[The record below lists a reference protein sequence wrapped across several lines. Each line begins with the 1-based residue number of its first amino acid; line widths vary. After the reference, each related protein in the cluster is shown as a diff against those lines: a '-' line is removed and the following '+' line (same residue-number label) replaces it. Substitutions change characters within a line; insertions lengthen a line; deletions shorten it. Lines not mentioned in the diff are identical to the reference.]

1 MAAFLL
7 VPWGQSSDALS
18 VHREGDVVFMHW
30 DGAVDPPKAR
40 ALSSAWRKE
49 GPASALVLTLNSPGG
64 SVDEGEDVIRW
75 LNRLHT
81 KTNVITH
88 VGLDGYC
95 ASMCVPIF
103 LAGEQRS
110 AAASSTFVFHQAY
123 SVDRVTGEK
132 AFVFS
137 GDEQLMASQVFHQ
150 FLRKSAM
157 DEAWGGRLEAAI
169 RDDQEVWKSG
179 RELKRER
186 SNIVLSVHDEPRP

>member
-30 DGAVDPPKAR
+30 DGAVDPPMAR

-123 SVDRVTGEK
+123 S
-132 AFVFS
+132 